1 VTTAKKLNL
10 TDDSPSVQGHSAVLQ
25 SVIQRMAA
33 NSVQCKTWCVT
44 LVSAILILI
53 TDKNRPYL
61 VGIGLYPIVIFGVL
75 DAYYLGLEKQ
85 FRESYDAFVRKLH
98 AGTLTPDDLFHV
110 APKGDSSKYQ
120 IQALKSFAVWGFYLS
135 LMGLAFF
142 VFFLLMPAAK

>member
-1 VTTAKKLNL
+1 MKGDRST
-10 TDDSPSVQGHSAVLQ
+10 
-25 SVIQRMAA
+25 

-53 TDKNRPYL
+53 TDKNRPTL
-61 VGIGLYPIVIFGVL
+61 VGIALYPILIFGAL

-98 AGTLTPDDLFHV
+98 SETLTPDDLFHV
-110 APKGDSSKYQ
+110 APKGNTTKYQ
-120 IQALKSFAVWGFYLS
+120 IEALKSFAVWGFYLS

-142 VFFLLMPAAK
+142 VFLVLMPAAK